1 MDFFSTFS
9 PMGTLTT
16 VRVLIAI
23 AVAMNLGVLVPG
35 AGPGLVDV
43 LRVAHRR
50 SRKPHG
56 NATHLFDLDIESAA
70 GGGPVRGG
78 PSREVSDPQLKLKRG
93 P

>member
-16 VRVLIAI
+16 VRILIAI

-35 AGPGLVDV
+35 AGPGLV

>member
-1 MDFFSTFS
+1 
-9 PMGTLTT
+9 MGTLTT
-16 VRVLIAI
+16 VRILIAI

-35 AGPGLVDV
+35 LV